1 MVALL
6 SAVLVGSVSLVADAA
21 NTQPYSSGKHL
32 PSQTSSVPI
41 QLAQASQPEQNP
53 FLPKP
58 ASPDNQPA
66 PAHTSS
72 PVQTLPQSAPLPPRT
87 GKGQVLIDIRDVVD
101 KPLISR
107 VRLVHKETGFE
118 QLVDVPAGRLDA
130 EFPAGAID
138 AYVQVLDAGVPIT
151 VAVKKLDLPPNDV
164 VGLPVR
170 LLEGAGKRALRA
182 FDQDFDL
189 VLDSAELEAGTDPA
203 DPRSVPGQQNTQWP
217 SPVLGSE
224 GRWYHGELH
233 AHSNHGIGRNSV
245 KQLVQ
250 QAEKMKLDFLAVTD
264 RNTLAAAHD
273 PGFQS
278 SSVVLIPAL
287 EWGTDDKGVALLYG
301 PLSVPRITDNAAEAQ
316 AICIR
321 TQAQG
326 GVFAIAHPCFATAP
340 WQWPM
345 SFFNAVEVW
354 CRDWREV
361 PPLWSERLDE
371 ATRARIQHD
380 HHSKPVYSVARAAAT
395 GGLSANGQAALF
407 WDLELS
413 RGMKAS
419 AIAGSNA
426 VNATEM
432 GRPLTFVYAE
442 EKSLNGILEGLRFG
456 RTFVT
461 TGIDGPRVSFTADML
476 DDGTINVGVGGG
488 VPLHVPTRFYVQV
501 ENALGKRLEVLLNGL
516 PIRSTAID
524 RDKLGYS
531 FMMTPESYSVFRVRV
546 VERAA
551 TPDFRQTLLA
561 RNDAANKTANAEFGV
576 LDVLAMSS
584 PIYAQEMV
592 PVTEEW
598 GTNVWIE
605 VDSQYSAAAASGAF
619 LPRNPEA
626 YEIKPEWSF

>member
-1 MVALL
+1 MHND
-6 SAVLVGSVSLVADAA
+6 S
-21 NTQPYSSGKHL
+21 
-32 PSQTSSVPI
+32 
-41 QLAQASQPEQNP
+41 
-53 FLPKP
+53 
-58 ASPDNQPA
+58 
-66 PAHTSS
+66 
-72 PVQTLPQSAPLPPRT
+72 
-87 GKGQVLIDIRDVVD
+87 
-101 KPLISR
+101 
-107 VRLVHKETGFE
+107 GFE
-118 QLVDVPAGRLDA
+118 QLVDVPTGRADV
-130 EFPAGAID
+130 EFPAGPIH

-151 VAVKKLDLPPNDV
+151 VAVKTLNLSPDDV
-164 VGLPVR
+164 VGLPIR
-170 LLEGAGKRALRA
+170 LLEGAGKRPLRA

-189 VLDSAELEAGTDPA
+189 VLDSAELEAGTDPT
-203 DPRSVPGQQNTQWP
+203 DPRSVPGQQTVEWP
-217 SPVLGSE
+217 SPVLSSE
-224 GRWYHGELH
+224 GRWYRGELH

-250 QAEKMKLDFLAVTD
+250 RAEQMKLDFLAIAD

-273 PGFQS
+273 PNFKS
-278 SSVVLIPAL
+278 NSVVLLPAL
-287 EWGTDDKGVALLYG
+287 EWGADDKGVALIYG
-301 PLSVPRITDNAAEAQ
+301 PLSVPPVTDNAAEAQ

-326 GVFAIAHPCFATAP
+326 GVFAVAHPCFATAP

-361 PPLWSERLDE
+361 PPLWPERLAE
-371 ATRARIQHD
+371 PTRARVQFD
-380 HHSKPVYSVARAAAT
+380 HHSKPIFSVARAAAT

-426 VNATEM
+426 VDAAAM
-432 GRPLTFVYAE
+432 GRPITYVYAK

-461 TGIDGPRVSFTADML
+461 TGVDGPRVSFTADML
-476 DDGTINVGVGGG
+476 DDGTINAGAGGG

-516 PIRSTAID
+516 PIRSTTID
-524 RDKLGYS
+524 SDKLAYS
-531 FMMTPESYSVFRVRV
+531 FMTTPESYSVFRVRII
-546 VERAA
+546 ERGE
-551 TPDFRQTLLA
+551 TPDFRQTLLT
-561 RNDAANKTANAEFGV
+561 RKDTPKSAANAQFGIV
-576 LDVLAMSS
+576 DVLAMSS

-592 PVTEEW
+592 PLTEQW

-605 VDSQYSAAAASGAF
+605 VDNQYSAAASSGAF

-626 YEIKPEWSF
+626 YEIQPEWSF